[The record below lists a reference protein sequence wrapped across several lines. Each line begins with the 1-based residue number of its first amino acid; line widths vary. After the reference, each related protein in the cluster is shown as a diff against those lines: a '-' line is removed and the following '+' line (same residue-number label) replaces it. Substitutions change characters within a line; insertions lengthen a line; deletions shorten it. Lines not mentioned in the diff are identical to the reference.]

1 MSYTNIL
8 RRSEMQT
15 FFLYNRIKMECKQYL
30 IFVTFHLKD
39 TAMFMSQAAKYYNIL
54 YVMVTG
60 TNLKVMNLNCK

>member
-1 MSYTNIL
+1 
-8 RRSEMQT
+8 MQT